1 MAIVRAA
8 RKGNFTVINNK
19 IFDSGL
25 SARSIGV
32 LTFLLSKPDNWEV
45 SPAQLVKRFD
55 TEDAALGRDAIY
67 ACLNELI
74 KHGYVER
81 RQGRGKSGK
90 LGSNDYFVFDEPL
103 TDLPYTAETMDLPHT
118 DLPYTAKTTLIN
130 TDLKTNTEVKRSSVA
145 QSTTEPKSKSNSG
158 DIKSVVDHL
167 NQLAGSKFQAKGQ
180 AEKLINAR
188 LSDGFTLQDLRLV
201 IEHKVSEWGKSAKMC
216 QYLRPTTLFNTNKFP
231 GYLAQAKAVQN
242 GLATQSGNDWIPDD
256 ESTDWANNLYVS
268 P

>member
-1 MAIVRAA
+1 MSWAVDMKLPTNQKMVLLMLANRTNHDTGRCDPSHKRLAEDCGMSISTLKRCI
-8 RKGNFTVINNK
+8 RQLEE
-19 IFDSGL
+19 SGL
-25 SARSIGV
+25 LEIITRKNGDVNLPNQYILKLGVVGSERTYPDEREPTVSSHRPEGVGSERPTKQEVYNQEDKQRSI
-32 LTFLLSKPDNWEV
+32 
-45 SPAQLVKRFD
+45 
-55 TEDAALGRDAIY
+55 
-67 ACLNELI
+67 
-74 KHGYVER
+74 
-81 RQGRGKSGK
+81 
-90 LGSNDYFVFDEPL
+90 
-103 TDLPYTAETMDLPHT
+103 
-118 DLPYTAKTTLIN
+118 
-130 TDLKTNTEVKRSSVA
+130 VA
-145 QSTTEPKSKSNSG
+145 QSTTEPESKSDSG

-167 NQLAGSKFQAKGQ
+167 NQLARSKFQAKGQ